1 MRKKWPG
8 LFLLG
13 VAVLPYTTIADEAQR
28 KLDPKRI
35 INESASFLK
44 EREPDLTAEENALYE
59 KASDLLAGKPD
70 LALSLLEGIGA
81 KSGPGASA
89 PASPAFDLL
98 LGNVYYSL
106 GAIEKAEARYLSAVN
121 RYPSFL
127 RAWTN
132 LGVLYYTQS
141 QFKKAIPCLMKAVTL
156 GDRASTTSGM
166 MGFCLENTGDPIGAE
181 VAYIQALAGDPGNV
195 SWMEGLLRVYLADK
209 QYARAE
215 VMVRN
220 LIKVNPSEPKYWLT
234 YSKIMVATDRKLEA
248 IALLEQTL
256 STGIAGEAER
266 AELAGLYADEQLIPE
281 AAQTY
286 GGIKVTTQVLGPQNT
301 LQLLRTLIASSE
313 WDKAQ
318 ALLNEIEP
326 TFVAGGREE
335 VLQVK
340 ADLFSARKQW
350 GAAKDTLHELL
361 RLAPMNGKAL
371 VSLGRVY
378 TAEGDTVHATLAFE
392 AAVQTREGVFS
403 ASVELAT
410 IELKNRHYEKS
421 ASYLEKALSFQKTQD
436 LEDILTQVR
445 TLVPGSERNES

>member
-1 MRKKWPG
+1 MRKKILT
-8 LFLLG
+8 LFLLSA
-13 VAVLPYTTIADEAQR
+13 AVLPYTTIADEVQR

-35 INESASFLK
+35 INESSHFLK

-59 KASDLLAGKPD
+59 KASDLLTSKPD
-70 LALSLLEGIGA
+70 LAVSLLEGIGT
-81 KSGPGASA
+81 KSGSGTNEL
-89 PASPAFDLL
+89 ASPAFDLL
-98 LGNVYYSL
+98 LGNVYYSS
-106 GAIEKAEARYLSAVN
+106 GAVEKAEARYLSAVS

-132 LGVLYYTQS
+132 LGILYYAQG

-166 MGFCLENTGDPIGAE
+166 MGLCLENTGDPIGAE

-195 SWMEGLLRVYLADK
+195 SWMEGLLRVYLAAK

-215 VMVRN
+215 IMVRN
-220 LIKVNPSEPKYWLT
+220 LIKVSPSEPKYWLT
-234 YSKIMVATDRKLEA
+234 YSNIMAATDRKLEA

-266 AELAGLYADEQLIPE
+266 AELAGLYAEEQLIPE

-286 GGIKVTTQVLGPQNT
+286 GGIKATTQVLGAQKS
-301 LQLLRTLIASSE
+301 LQLVRTLIASSE
-313 WDKAQ
+313 WDKAR

-326 TFVAGGREE
+326 RFSAGGREE
-335 VLQVK
+335 FLQVK
-340 ADLFSARKQW
+340 ADLFSARKKW
-350 GAAKDTLHELL
+350 DAARDTLQELL

-378 TAEGDTVHATLAFE
+378 TAEGDAVQATLAFE
-392 AAVQTREGVFS
+392 AAVQTRDGTFS

-421 ASYLEKALSFQKTQD
+421 VSYLERALSFQKSQD
-436 LEDILTQVR
+436 LEDILTRIR
-445 TLVPGSERNES
+445 TLVPDSERNDS